1 MIDDDDDELRKIS
14 ESLLV
19 RVNALALG
27 VVAGLVAGLGLFAA
41 TNWLLI
47 KGGPDPGPHLG
58 LLGQY
63 FYGYRVSFAGS
74 LIGFAWAFAIA
85 FLGTYA
91 GAHIYNVVAVWRAK
105 DERPGAS

>member
-1 MIDDDDDELRKIS
+1 MIDDDDQLRRIS

-27 VVAGLVAGLGLFAA
+27 LVAGLCAGLGLFVA

-47 KGGPDPGPHLG
+47 KGGPDPGPHLA

-63 FYGYRVSFAGS
+63 FYGYRVSFVGS
-74 LIGFAWAFAIA
+74 LVGFAWAFSIA
-85 FLGTYA
+85 FLATYA

-105 DERPGAS
+105 DGRPGAS